1 MEQGAW
7 GGATYVI
14 KKKQVSIASRKS
26 FTTIHSR
33 KGTWNDKTNSPVKP
47 LYLKKIYKPNIFF
60 TIK

>member
-1 MEQGAW
+1 M
-7 GGATYVI
+7 
-14 KKKQVSIASRKS
+14 ASRKS